1 MSMKRRNTF
10 AALALGLT
18 LVAAACGSD
27 DDNKTSNTTATTA
40 AATPTTAASTETTEA
55 STETSA
61 GTETT
66 EGSTE
71 TTEGSTETTEGSTE
85 TTEAGATGGTVRI
98 GVEQEWDCMDWM
110 GSCGGST
117 YGSWSAL
124 FFTSTRPYDFEKKDD
139 GGWGYVPSNLM
150 AEDPT
155 VEMVGGKQ
163 TVTYKINPDAVWN
176 DGEPITSTDFKY
188 TWEQVTTGS
197 DIYDTSVYRDV
208 ESVDDSDPSTAVL
221 TFSTANAS
229 WQDLYESYGIY
240 PSHLLEGKDRNAEAK
255 DGYSWSAGPYQLV
268 KWEKGVGATFEKN
281 PKWWGEP
288 SKIDT
293 IEETF
298 FADTAA
304 EFQAFKAGEVDTIGP
319 QPQLDAID
327 AINAG
332 GLPGKSVVESNTGNV
347 EALWMNNSVAP
358 FDDVAVR
365 QAVAYAI
372 DRDAI
377 VNKLFGGIGV
387 TTAVNSLNPPI
398 LAEFSNQEAYSGYKL
413 DLDKVDEIM
422 TGAGYAKDGD
432 VWAKDGKKVSFV
444 LKSTAGNKRRELTE
458 QVMQQQL
465 ADAGFEM
472 TIENQKA
479 GDLFGEQLPAG
490 DFQIALYAQTAT
502 TLNPGLSTTMLSTN
516 IPGPDNNNAGQ
527 NWTRTNI
534 PEVDPLL
541 IEVDTET
548 DPAKRAEA
556 AKKADDL
563 LAENVASL
571 PLDPLPNIGFYGD
584 NISGDFSIDVIKGP
598 WWNISTWTVKS

>member
-1 MSMKRRNTF
+1 
-10 AALALGLT
+10 
-18 LVAAACGSD
+18 
-27 DDNKTSNTTATTA
+27 
-40 AATPTTAASTETTEA
+40 
-55 STETSA
+55 
-61 GTETT
+61 
-66 EGSTE
+66 
-71 TTEGSTETTEGSTE
+71 
-85 TTEAGATGGTVRI
+85 
-98 GVEQEWDCMDWM
+98 M
-110 GSCGGST
+110 GS
-117 YGSWSAL
+117 
-124 FFTSTRPYDFEKKDD
+124 
-139 GGWGYVPSNLM
+139 
-150 AEDPT
+150 
-155 VEMVGGKQ
+155 EMC
-163 TVTYKINPDAVWN
+163 I
-176 DGEPITSTDFKY
+176 
-188 TWEQVTTGS
+188 
-197 DIYDTSVYRDV
+197 RD
-208 ESVDDSDPSTAVL
+208 S
-221 TFSTANAS
+221 
-229 WQDLYESYGIY
+229 
-240 PSHLLEGKDRNAEAK
+240 
-255 DGYSWSAGPYQLV
+255 SWSAGPYQLV

-465 ADAGFEM
+465 AEAGFEM

-490 DFQIALYAQTAT
+490 DYQIALYAQTAT
-502 TLNPGLSTTMLSTN
+502 TLNPGLSTTQLSTN
-516 IPGPDNNNAGQ
+516 IPGPENNNAGQ

-534 PEVDPLL
+534 PELDPLL

-556 AKKADDL
+556 AKKADDI
-563 LAENVASL
+563 LAENVPAL

-584 NISGDFSIDVIKGP
+584 NISGDFSVDVIKGP